1 MKLEDITLIVSATV
15 TALMAGLFFSYSI
28 SVNLGLGKL
37 TDTEYIKAMQ
47 SINRE
52 IQNPLFFICFFGAL
66 IMLPVA
72 TLQQH
77 NNNKISF
84 LFLLAATIFYALGV
98 FGMTVFA
105 NVPLNNQLD
114 KFNPATATLE
124 SISSMGSLFKNRW
137 NFWNNIRTIA
147 SLLSIIF
154 IICACLFRQDEIT

>member
-1 MKLEDITLIVSATV
+1 MK
-15 TALMAGLFFSYSI
+15 
-28 SVNLGLGKL
+28 
-37 TDTEYIKAMQ
+37 
-47 SINRE
+47 
-52 IQNPLFFICFFGAL
+52 
-66 IMLPVA
+66 
-72 TLQQH
+72 
-77 NNNKISF
+77 SF